1 MERESVSEG
10 ERDGDSVRE
19 CASERE
25 RSERCQVRARGR
37 RSGGA
42 RGWETAQ
49 SAARKGLSADSGA
62 PRGGE
67 GEKLRGWSSMAGPRP
82 GSPLAA
88 PQPRGPPVAE
98 RALPVFRPPS
108 PSQSSACSPPMSTAR
123 RVMPSKY
130 AS

>member
-67 GEKLRGWSSMAGPRP
+67 GGKTSRVVLNGGAPSRVPPR
-82 GSPLAA
+82 
-88 PQPRGPPVAE
+88 
-98 RALPVFRPPS
+98 S
-108 PSQSSACSPPMSTAR
+108 PSTEGPSGRRASAASVPSSKPKSVKCVLATNVNRTSS
-123 RVMPSKY
+123 Y
-130 AS
+130 AEQVC